1 MGEKLTFTNT
11 LDLIADLWEDCSYS
25 QDVSP
30 QIRKEQSLAYKL
42 QKWDKQSV
50 KKSMKCIVRTPSS
63 IVSN

>member
-11 LDLIADLWEDCSYS
+11 LDLIADLWEDCFYS

-30 QIRKEQSLAYKL
+30 QRAEFSIQITKR
-42 QKWDKQSV
+42 DKQSV
-50 KKSMKCIVRTPSS
+50 KKAMKCIVRTPSS